1 MAWPDYTMAFGLPTG
16 AKAIWAS
23 CGQLVCHSSSQ
34 SLLVTGGSGQWTGKV
49 GHPLT
54 TTRSLPALIGP
65 KTKQQ
70 PPRQS
75 HSLQLGLMPPVHK
88 LLAVGLSR
96 QLERGW
102 WYTAPG
108 VLRQRVA
115 EFRRHAF
122 ALTAIHL
129 CSRRPYNVGSLI
141 DRPVCGEFPPPA
153 FWRGFNFR
161 SRFSRFPTALP
172 HWPQWNN

>member
-1 MAWPDYTMAFGLPTG
+1 M
-16 AKAIWAS
+16 
-23 CGQLVCHSSSQ
+23 GQLRPAGL
-34 SLLVTGGSGQWTGKV
+34 SLLQPVPTSDRGF
-49 GHPLT
+49 
-54 TTRSLPALIGP
+54 RSVDRQGRSPAHHNSKPACAIGP

-75 HSLQLGLMPPVHK
+75 HSLQLGLMPHVHK

-108 VLRQRVA
+108 VLRQRVV

-161 SRFSRFPTALP
+161 SRFSRFPTTLP